1 MSPSDAPTHPDR
13 TALRDRFLARAGWA
27 GAAVAPL
34 AGDASNRRY
43 DRLSGG
49 PGGAGAVLMDAPP
62 EKGEDLVPFLG
73 ITAALRGRGFSAP
86 AILAAEPETGFAL
99 IEDLGDALYARVC
112 AQDPA
117 AEAPLY
123 LAAAELLAQLHAE
136 TAPAEA
142 PAGAGRHL
150 IPPYDAAT
158 LRREAMLAADW
169 YLEGLGLRTEALA
182 EEFAGLVDAACA
194 PVAGARAAL
203 ALRDYHAENLLWLP
217 DRAGTARVG
226 LIDYQ
231 DALAGHPAY
240 DLISLTED
248 ARRDTSAGLRAATTG
263 RYLDA
268 AGVPAGA
275 REGFAAAAAILAAQR
290 NLKIVGIFARLRL
303 RDGKPRYLDLIPRVW
318 GHLMRDLEHPA
329 LAPLAAFVARRV
341 PPPEPAAL
349 ARLRAGGGA

>member
-1 MSPSDAPTHPDR
+1 MTEPRFDPEAR
-13 TALRDRFLARAGWA
+13 AALQARFLAEAGWA
-27 GAAVAPL
+27 GAEIRPL

-62 EKGEDLVPFLG
+62 EKGEDMVPYLG
-73 ITAALRGRGFSAP
+73 ITEVLRARGFSAP
-86 AILAAEPETGFAL
+86 AVIAADAPAGFAL
-99 IEDLGDALYARVC
+99 IEDLGDDLYARVC
-112 AQDPA
+112 AAD
-117 AEAPLY
+117 AEAETPLY
-123 LAAAELLAQLHAE
+123 LAAAELLAELHA
-136 TAPAEA
+136 APAPSET
-142 PAGAGRHL
+142 PAGAARHV

-169 YLEGLGLRTEALA
+169 YLDGLGLRTEALA
-182 EEFAGLVDAACA
+182 EDYAGRVDAAFA
-194 PVAGARAAL
+194 PVAGARTAL
-203 ALRDYHAENLLWLP
+203 ALRDYHAENMLWLP
-217 DRAGTARVG
+217 GREGTARVG

-248 ARRDTSAGLRAATTG
+248 ARRDTSPGLRAATTA

-275 REGFAAAAAILAAQR
+275 RETFEAEAAMLAAQR

-303 RDGKPRYLDLIPRVW
+303 RDGKTRYLDLIPRVW
-318 GHLMRDLEHPA
+318 GHLQRDLAHPA
-329 LAPLAAFVARRV
+329 LAPLAAFVARHV
-341 PPPEPAAL
+341 PAPEPAVL
-349 ARLRAGGGA
+349 DRLRAGRTA

>member
-1 MSPSDAPTHPDR
+1 M
-13 TALRDRFLARAGWA
+13 
-27 GAAVAPL
+27 
-34 AGDASNRRY
+34 
-43 DRLSGG
+43 
-49 PGGAGAVLMDAPP
+49 
-62 EKGEDLVPFLG
+62 
-73 ITAALRGRGFSAP
+73 
-86 AILAAEPETGFAL
+86 
-99 IEDLGDALYARVC
+99 
-112 AQDPA
+112 
-117 AEAPLY
+117 
-123 LAAAELLAQLHAE
+123 
-136 TAPAEA
+136 
-142 PAGAGRHL
+142 
-150 IPPYDAAT
+150 PPYDAAT

-182 EEFAGLVDAACA
+182 EEFAGLIDAACA